1 VNQLKGVLAMP
12 WAYRLFARVIGA
24 RRARDT
30 YIRQFVRAWPGAR
43 ILDLGC
49 GPADVLG
56 ALPDVEYVGVDI
68 SPDYIRAAK
77 ERYGSRGKFVCAS
90 AVDYVVAQTGS
101 FDIVLAN
108 GVLHHL
114 DDREADGLLHI
125 AREALKPEG
134 RFVSLDG
141 CYVPNQSRVARW
153 MLNNDRG
160 RFVRRR
166 DDYTQLAAAHFPT
179 VEAHITHRLL
189 NIPYT
194 HIIMVCSVNE
204 ASPDRARG
212 ESDAGTR
219 AP

>member
-1 VNQLKGVLAMP
+1 VNKLKLVLARP
-12 WAYRLFARVIGA
+12 WAYRLLGRMIGA

-30 YIRQFVRAWPGAR
+30 YIRQYIRPWPGAR

-49 GPADVLG
+49 GPADFLS
-56 ALPDVEYVGVDI
+56 ALPEVEYVGVDI

-77 ERYGSRGKFVCAS
+77 ERYGNRGEFVCAS
-90 AVDYVVAQTGS
+90 AVDYVGAQAGS

-114 DDREADGLLHI
+114 NDQEADGLLRV
-125 AREALKPEG
+125 AREALKPRG

-141 CYVPNQSRVARW
+141 CYAPKQSRIARW

-160 RFVRRR
+160 KFVRRQEE
-166 DDYTQLAAAHFPT
+166 YTQLAAAHFPT
-179 VEAHITHRLL
+179 VEPHITHRLL

-194 HIIMVCSVNE
+194 HIILVCTTGE
-204 ASPDRARG
+204 ATPS
-212 ESDAGTR
+212 T
-219 AP
+219 

>member
-1 VNQLKGVLAMP
+1 MNQLKVVLARP
-12 WAYRLFARVIGA
+12 WAYRLFARMIGA
-24 RRARDT
+24 RRLRGT
-30 YIRQFVRAWPGAR
+30 YAHQFIRPWPGAR
-43 ILDLGC
+43 VLDLGC
-49 GPADVLG
+49 GPADVLD

-77 ERYGSRGKFVCAS
+77 GRYGSRGEFVCAS
-90 AVDYVVAQTGS
+90 AVDYVVTRAGS

-114 DDREADGLLHI
+114 DDREADGLLRV
-125 AREALKPEG
+125 AKEALKPQG

-141 CYVPNQSRVARW
+141 CYTPMQSRFARW

-160 RFVRRR
+160 RFVRREG
-166 DDYTQLAAAHFPT
+166 DYTRLAAAHFPT

-194 HIIMVCSVNE
+194 HIIMVCS
-204 ASPDRARG
+204 
-212 ESDAGTR
+212 SDGR
-219 AP
+219 